1 MFNAANELAV
11 SMFLDRQIKYLEII
25 EIIEDCMRAHKKIVA
40 PTLEQILATEQE
52 TYDRINSR
60 R

>member
-1 MFNAANELAV
+1 
-11 SMFLDRQIKYLEII
+11 
-25 EIIEDCMRAHKKIVA
+25 MRAHRNIKE
-40 PTLEQILATEQE
+40 PTLEQVLDTEQE